1 MSAARPRF
9 LLAIPVF
16 NEASTLVQVT
26 RAAAAHIGEILVVDD
41 GSTDA
46 TPELLATLPLSVLR
60 HRTNLGYGRSLRDA
74 FAFAASSGAE
84 WVITMDCD
92 AQHEPEEIPCFIER
106 LAKGDV
112 DVVSGSRYLQAEA
125 RGDDAPEDRRRIN
138 SRVTAL
144 INQRLKL
151 SLTDAFCGFKA
162 YRVAAL
168 ATLRLDVT
176 GYEFPLQFWVQAAAH
191 GLRIAEVP
199 VQRIYLDPN
208 RSFGAALD
216 DPAHRLACYTEV
228 FEREMS
234 RCTDLLSV
242 RSDPC
247 HRPATWCAS
256 PRG

>member
-1 MSAARPRF
+1 M

-16 NEASTLVQVT
+16 NEAATLVQVT
-26 RAAAAHIGEILVVDD
+26 RAAAAHIPEILVVDD
-41 GSTDA
+41 GSTDE

-106 LAKGDV
+106 LARGDV
-112 DVVSGSRYLQAEA
+112 DVVSGSRYLPADTD
-125 RGDDAPEDRRRIN
+125 GDDAPEDRRRIN
-138 SRVTAL
+138 SL
-144 INQRLKL
+144 ITTMICSRLGL
-151 SLTDAFCGFKA
+151 AITDAFCGFKA

-168 ATLRLDVT
+168 SALRLDVS

-191 GLRIAEVP
+191 RLRIAEVP

-234 RCTDLLSV
+234 RCADLLRSV

-256 PRG
+256 PPG